1 MKKILSCILAMAILV
16 SLLAGCKL
24 GGSANADGYT
34 YNSYTSALATNWNPH
49 TWEMNADRSVL
60 DYLSTPLA
68 DMTIKDSSTGEYQWI
83 FVAAT
88 DIQDVTKDHQ
98 SDLEKYPVIL
108 PAGKTPA
115 DITEDYIFE
124 IKLRPEMKWEN
135 GDPITADDYI
145 YSMQQLLDPQMQ
157 NYRAN
162 TFWSGDGA
170 LAGAFNYYN
179 SGMPIYAP
187 VVPSYSEGKTPDY
200 SMDITANKVY
210 LNLTSKDM
218 TVAGYSFYDFA
229 KGDYAGKISEELY
242 DKLASQVDPLGYLQ
256 VTEKNKADVLAAMD
270 GFLKA
275 FGASIYK
282 EDGTVDADLFKEFLF
297 YNTGKVSDVYDWNT
311 VGLYKVDDYTIRYVC
326 QTAYDYYYFLTS
338 MTSNWLVHE
347 ETYERLKDNAGT
359 FTTTTYN
366 TSKDTTMS
374 YGAYRIDSMQDD
386 KQMVLL
392 QNENYWEF
400 TKDEEGNLTSTTFFR
415 VDGEYQPQFQTQKIV
430 IDVLTNDAAKLAF
443 LSGKLDEWTPAADEV
458 VEYATSEQLYQ
469 VDETYTM
476 RFFFHTNLSTL
487 KKLDQGNNQNS
498 VVLSN
503 KDFRKAMSLALDREE
518 WVTATEGYKPAYSM
532 INSLYFYDVYEDPAS
547 IYRNTKQAME
557 AICNVYG
564 VTWGEGTPYET
575 LEEAYKSINGFNL
588 TEAKALFTKAC
599 QQLIS
604 DGLYKA
610 GEDIVIEIAYSA
622 GAMDSSQQQQI
633 VLFNQQL
640 NKALSGTGFGKIE
653 LKAVDNLANRYKAVA
668 QGQYAIGF
676 GAWGGAAFYPFTLFQ
691 VYCDPDH
698 ADPIHEI
705 GCWDPTQETLTLT
718 VEGEEVTMT
727 WQEWSGAMAGT
738 GKFANASN
746 EVKLQILADIEEN
759 YLEKYY
765 VIPLASTTACSMLS
779 YKVSY
784 YTDGY
789 NIMYGF
795 GGMRL
800 MTYNYTDGQWAEFV
814 ASQGGQLT
822 Y

>member
-1 MKKILSCILAMAILV
+1 MKRIFSLTLAMALLV

-24 GGSANADGYT
+24 GGNTNADGYT

-49 TWEMNADRSVL
+49 TWEMNADNAIL
-60 DYLSTPLA
+60 GYLSTPLA
-68 DMTIKDSSTGEYQWI
+68 DMTIKDSAAGEYQWI

-98 SDLEKYPVIL
+98 SDLSKYPVIL
-108 PAGKTPA
+108 PAGQTPA

-145 YSMQQLLDPQMQ
+145 YSMQQLLDPRMQ

-187 VVPSYSEGKTPDY
+187 VVPAYGENDTPDY

-210 LNLTSKDM
+210 LNLTTNGM

-229 KGDYAGKISEELY
+229 KGDYAGKVAEDVY
-242 DKLASQVDPLGYLQ
+242 DKLASQQDPMGYLQ
-256 VTEKNKADVLAAMD
+256 VTQKNKADVLAAMD

-282 EDGTVDADLFKEFLF
+282 EDGSVDEDLFKEFLF
-297 YNTGKVSDVYDWNT
+297 YDTGKVSDVYDWNT

-326 QTAYDYYYFLTS
+326 ETAYDYYYFLTS
-338 MTSNWLVHE
+338 MTSNWLVHK
-347 ETYERLKDNAGT
+347 ETYERLKDTSGT
-359 FTTTTYN
+359 FVTTTYN
-366 TSKDTTMS
+366 TSKDTSMS
-374 YGAYRIDSMQDD
+374 YGPYRIDSMQDD
-386 KQMVLL
+386 KQMVLT

-400 TKDEEGNLTSTTFFR
+400 TKDEDGNLSSTTFFQ
-415 VDGEYQPQFQTQKIV
+415 VDGEYQPQFQTERIV

-503 KDFRKAMSLALDREE
+503 TDFRKAMSLALDREE

-547 IYRNTKQAME
+547 IYRNTQEAMA

-564 VTWGEGTPYET
+564 VTWGEGTPYKT
-575 LEEAYKSINGFNL
+575 LEEAYKSINGFNI

-599 QQLIS
+599 RQLIS
-604 DGLYKA
+604 DGLYKE
-610 GEDIVIEIAYSA
+610 GEDIIIEIAYAA

-668 QGQYAIGF
+668 QGQYAMGY

-691 VYCDPDH
+691 VYCDPDY

-705 GCWDPTQETLTLT
+705 GCWDPTQEELTLT
-718 VEGEEVTMT
+718 VDGEEVTMT

-779 YKVSY
+779 Y
-784 YTDGY
+784 
-789 NIMYGF
+789 
-795 GGMRL
+795 
-800 MTYNYTDGQWAEFV
+800 
-814 ASQGGQLT
+814 
-822 Y
+822 

>member
-1 MKKILSCILAMAILV
+1 MKRIFSLTLALTLLAG
-16 SLLAGCKL
+16 SLAGCKL
-24 GGSANADGYT
+24 GGNTNADGYT

-49 TWEMNADRSVL
+49 TWEMNADNAIL
-60 DYLSTPLA
+60 GYLSTPLA
-68 DMTIKDSSTGEYQWI
+68 DMTVKDSATGEYQWI

-98 SDLEKYPVIL
+98 EDLTKYPVIL

-145 YSMQQLLDPQMQ
+145 YSMQQLLDPKMQ

-162 TFWSGDGA
+162 TYWSGDGA

-187 VVPSYSEGKTPDY
+187 VVPAYGEGETPDY
-200 SMDITANKVY
+200 SMDITKNKVY
-210 LNLTSKDM
+210 LNLTTNTM
-218 TVAGYSFYDFA
+218 TIAGYSFYDFA
-229 KGDYAGKISEELY
+229 KGDYAGKIAEDVY
-242 DKLASQVDPLGYLQ
+242 DKLASQIDPMGYLQ
-256 VTEKNKADVLAAMD
+256 VTQKNKADVLSAMD

-282 EDGTVDADLFKEFLF
+282 EDGSVDEDLFKEFLF
-297 YNTGKVSDVYDWNT
+297 YDTGKVSDVYEWDT

-326 QTAYDYYYFLTS
+326 ETAYDYYYFLTS
-338 MTSNWLVHE
+338 MTSNWLVHK
-347 ETYERLKDNAGT
+347 ETYERLKDTSGT
-359 FTTTTYN
+359 FVTTTYN
-366 TSKDTTMS
+366 TSKDTSMS
-374 YGAYRIDSMQDD
+374 YGPYRIDSMQDD
-386 KQMVLL
+386 KQMVLT

-400 TKDEEGNLTSTTFFR
+400 TKDEKGNLTSTTFFQ
-415 VDGEYQPQFQTQKIV
+415 VDGEHQPQFQTQKIV

-503 KDFRKAMSLALDREE
+503 TDFRKAMSLALDRDE

-547 IYRNTKQAME
+547 IYRNTREAMA

-564 VTWGEGTPYET
+564 VTWGEGTPYKT
-575 LEEAYKSINGFNL
+575 LEEAYKSINGFNI
-588 TEAKALFTKAC
+588 TEAKALFAKAC
-599 QQLIS
+599 RQLVA
-604 DGLYKA
+604 DGLYKE
-610 GEDIVIEIAYSA
+610 GENIVIEIAYAA

-668 QGQYAIGF
+668 QGQYAMGY

-691 VYCDPDH
+691 VYCDPDY

-705 GCWDPTQETLTLT
+705 GCWDPTQEELTLT
-718 VEGEEVTMT
+718 VEGEKVTMT

-746 EVKLQILADIEEN
+746 AVKLQILADIEEN

-784 YTDGY
+784 YTDSY

-800 MTYNYTDGQWAEFV
+800 MRHNYTDGQWAAFV

>member
-1 MKKILSCILAMAILV
+1 MKRILSLALGIAMLA

-24 GGSANADGYT
+24 GGNTNADGYT

-49 TWEMNADRSVL
+49 TWEMNADQSIL
-60 DYLSTPLA
+60 SYLSTPLA
-68 DMTIKDSSTGEYQWI
+68 DMTVKDSATGEYQWI

-98 SDLEKYPVIL
+98 DDLSKYPVIL

-145 YSMQQLLDPQMQ
+145 YSMQQLLDPKMQ

-187 VVPSYSEGKTPDY
+187 VVPAYGENDTPDY

-210 LNLTSKDM
+210 LNLTTNGM
-218 TVAGYSFYDFA
+218 TIAGYSFYDFA
-229 KGDYAGKISEELY
+229 KGDYAGKVPEDVY
-242 DKLASQVDPLGYLQ
+242 DKLASQQDPMGYLQ
-256 VTEKNKADVLAAMD
+256 VTQKNKADVLAAMD

-282 EDGTVDADLFKEFLF
+282 EDGSVDADLFKEFLF
-297 YNTGKVSDVYDWNT
+297 YDTGKVSDVYDWNT

-326 QTAYDYYYFLTS
+326 ETAYDYYYFLTS

-347 ETYERLKDNAGT
+347 ETYEGLKDTSGT
-359 FTTTTYN
+359 FVTTTYN
-366 TSKDTTMS
+366 TSKDTSMS
-374 YGAYRIDSMQDD
+374 YGPYRIDSMQDD
-386 KQMVLL
+386 KQMVLT

-400 TKDEEGNLTSTTFFR
+400 TKDEKGNLSSTTFFQ

-487 KKLDQGNNQNS
+487 KKLDQGSNQNS

-503 KDFRKAMSLALDREE
+503 VDFRKAMSLALDREE

-547 IYRNTKQAME
+547 IYRNTQEAMA

-564 VTWGEGTPYET
+564 VTWGEGTPYKT
-575 LEEAYKSINGFNL
+575 LEEAYKSINGFNI

-599 QQLIS
+599 QQLIA
-604 DGLYKA
+604 DGLYKE
-610 GEDIVIEIAYSA
+610 GEDIIIEIAYAA

-668 QGQYAIGF
+668 QGQYAMGY

-691 VYCDPDH
+691 VYCDPDY

-705 GCWDPTQETLTLT
+705 GCWDPTQEELTLT
-718 VEGEEVTMT
+718 VDGEEVTMT

-738 GKFANASN
+738 GKFADASN

-784 YTDGY
+784 YTDSY

-800 MTYNYTDGQWAEFV
+800 MRHNYTDGQWADFV

>member
-1 MKKILSCILAMAILV
+1 MKKTVCLALAVVMLV
-16 SLLAGCKL
+16 ILLAGCQTQK
-24 GGSANADGYT
+24 GGDGTLYT

-49 TWEMNADRSVL
+49 TWEMNADQSIL
-60 DYLSTPLA
+60 NYLSTPLA
-68 DMTIKDSSTGEYQWI
+68 DMTVKDSKTGEYQWI

-98 SDLEKYPVIL
+98 GDLTKYQVIL
-108 PAGKTPA
+108 PEGKTPA
-115 DITEDYIFE
+115 DITEDYVFE

-145 YSMQQLLDPQMQ
+145 YSMQQLLDPKMQ

-179 SGMPIYAP
+179 SGMPIYGP
-187 VVPSYSEGKTPDY
+187 VVPAYGEGETPDY
-200 SMDITANKVY
+200 SFDVSKKPVY
-210 LNLTSKDM
+210 LHLTATNM
-218 TVAGYSFYDFA
+218 TIAGYSFYDFA
-229 KGDYAGKISEELY
+229 KGDYAGRVPEDVY
-242 DKLASQVDPLGYLQ
+242 DKLASQADPMGYLQ

-270 GFLKA
+270 GYCKA
-275 FGASIYK
+275 FGISIYK
-282 EDGTVDADLFKEFLF
+282 EDGSVDTDLFKEFLF
-297 YNTGKVSDVYDWNT
+297 YNTGKTSDVYDWNT

-326 QTAYDYYYFLTS
+326 ETAYDYYYFLTS
-338 MTSNWLVHE
+338 MTSNWLVHKP
-347 ETYERLKDNAGT
+347 TYEALKDTSGT

-366 TSKDTTMS
+366 TSKDTSMS
-374 YGAYRIDSMQDD
+374 YGAYRIESMQDD
-386 KQMVLL
+386 KQMVLV

-400 TKDEEGNLTSTTFFR
+400 TKDEEGKLSSTTFFQ
-415 VDGEYQPQFQTQKIV
+415 VDGAYQPQFMTQKIV

-458 VEYATSEQLYQ
+458 VEYATSQQLYQ

-476 RFFFHTNLSTL
+476 RFFFHTNLNTL

-498 VVLSN
+498 VVLSST
-503 KDFRKAMSLALDREE
+503 DFRKAMSLALDRQE

-532 INSLYFYDVYEDPAS
+532 LNSLYFYDVYEDPAS
-547 IYRNTKQAME
+547 IYRNTEEAMK

-599 QQLIS
+599 KQLVA
-604 DGLYKA
+604 DGLYQE
-610 GEDIVIEIAYSA
+610 GEDIVIEIAYAA

-633 VLFNQQL
+633 VLLNQQL
-640 NKALSGTGFGKIE
+640 NKALSGTGFGKIQ

-668 QGQYAIGF
+668 QGQYAMGF
-676 GAWGGAAFYPFTLFQ
+676 GAWGGAAFYPFTMFQ
-691 VYCDPDH
+691 VYCDPDY
-698 ADPIHEI
+698 ADPIHES
-705 GCWDPTQETLTLT
+705 GCWDPTQEELTLT
-718 VEGEEVTMT
+718 VEGQEVTMT
-727 WQEWSGAMAGT
+727 WQAWSGAMSGT
-738 GKFANASN
+738 GKFADASN
-746 EVKLQILADIEEN
+746 AVKLQILADLEEN

-765 VIPLASTTACSMLS
+765 VIPLASTCVCSMLS
-779 YKVSY
+779 YKVGY
-784 YTDGY
+784 YTDNY
-789 NIMYGF
+789 SIMYGF

-800 MTYNYTDGQWAEFV
+800 MTHNYTDAQWAEFV
-814 ASQGGQLT
+814 ASQGGRLT

>member
-1 MKKILSCILAMAILV
+1 MKRILSL
-16 SLLAGCKL
+16 LLAAALTAGMLSGCR
-24 GGSANADGYT
+24 GSDDSAGRYT
-34 YNSYTSALATNWNPH
+34 YNSYTNALATNWNPH
-49 TWEMNADRSVL
+49 TWEMNADRGIL

-68 DMTIKDSSTGEYQWI
+68 DMTIKDSKTGEYQWI

-88 DIQDVTKDHQ
+88 DIRDVTKEHL
-98 SDLEKYPVIL
+98 SDLEKYAVIL
-108 PAGKTPA
+108 PEGKTPA
-115 DITEDYIFE
+115 DITEDYVFE

-145 YSMQQLLDPQMQ
+145 YSMQQLLDPKMQ

-170 LAGAFNYYN
+170 LAGAYNYYN
-179 SGMPIYAP
+179 SGMPIYDT
-187 VVPSYSEGKTPDY
+187 VVPAYGEGDTPDY
-200 SMDITANKVY
+200 SFDITKKPVY
-210 LNLTSKDM
+210 LHLTATNM
-218 TVAGYSFYDFA
+218 TIAGYSFYDFA
-229 KGDYAGKISEELY
+229 KGDYAGRVTEDVY
-242 DKLASQVDPLGYLQ
+242 DALASQADPMGYLQ
-256 VTEKNKADVLAAMD
+256 VTEKNKQQVLTAMD
-270 GFLKA
+270 GYCKA
-275 FGASIYK
+275 FGISIYK
-282 EDGTVDADLFKEFLF
+282 EDGSVDQALFKEFLF
-297 YNTGKVSDVYDWNT
+297 YNTGTTSDVYDWET

-338 MTSNWLVHE
+338 MTSNWLVHKQ
-347 ETYERLKDNAGT
+347 TYEALKDTSGN
-359 FTTTTYN
+359 FITTTYN

-374 YGAYRIDSMQDD
+374 YGAYRLESMQDD
-386 KQMVLL
+386 KQMVLV

-400 TKDEEGNLTSTTFFR
+400 TKDPDGRLTSTTFFQ
-415 VDGEYQPQFQTQKIV
+415 VDGAYQPQFQTEKIV

-487 KKLDQGNNQNS
+487 QKLDQGNNQNS

-503 KDFRKAMSLALDREE
+503 TDFRKAMSLALDRQE

-532 INSLYFYDVYEDPAS
+532 INSLYFYNVYEDPAS
-547 IYRNTKQAME
+547 IYRNTQQAME
-557 AICNVYG
+557 AICKVYG
-564 VTWGEGTPYET
+564 VSWGEGTPYDT
-575 LEEAYKSINGFNL
+575 LEEAYKSINGYNL
-588 TEAKALFTKAC
+588 TEARNLFTKAF
-599 QQLIS
+599 QKLVA

-610 GEDIVIEIAYSA
+610 GEDIVIEIAYAA
-622 GAMDSSQQQQI
+622 GTMDSSQQQQI

-640 NKALSGTGFGKIE
+640 NKALEGTGFGKIQ
-653 LKAVDNLANRYKAVA
+653 LKAVDNLANRYQAVA
-668 QGQYAIGF
+668 QGQYAMGL
-676 GAWGGAAFYPFTLFQ
+676 GAWGGAAFYPFTIFQ
-691 VYCDPDH
+691 VYCDPNY

-705 GCWDPTQETLTLT
+705 GCWNPTQEELTLT
-718 VEGEEVTMT
+718 VAGQEVTMT
-727 WQEWSGAMAGT
+727 WQEWSGAMSGT
-738 GKFANASN
+738 GKFADASN
-746 EVKLQILADIEEN
+746 EVKLQILADLEQH

-784 YTDGY
+784 YTDSY

-800 MTYNYTDGQWAEFV
+800 MRHNYTDGQWADFV

>member
-1 MKKILSCILAMAILV
+1 MKRIFSLTLAMALLV
-16 SLLAGCKL
+16 SLLASCKL
-24 GGSANADGYT
+24 GGNMNADGYT

-49 TWEMNADRSVL
+49 TWEMNADQSIL
-60 DYLSTPLA
+60 NYLSTPLA
-68 DMTIKDSSTGEYQWI
+68 DMTIKDSATGEYQWI

-98 SDLEKYPVIL
+98 SDLSKYPVIL
-108 PAGKTPA
+108 PAGQTPA

-145 YSMQQLLDPQMQ
+145 YSMQQLLDPKMQ

-187 VVPSYSEGKTPDY
+187 VVPAYGENDTPDY

-210 LNLTSKDM
+210 LNLTTNGM

-229 KGDYAGKISEELY
+229 KGDYAGKVAEDVY
-242 DKLASQVDPLGYLQ
+242 DKLASQQDPMGYLQ
-256 VTEKNKADVLAAMD
+256 VTQKNKADVLAAMD

-282 EDGTVDADLFKEFLF
+282 EDGSVDGDLFKEFLF
-297 YNTGKVSDVYDWNT
+297 YDTGKVSDVYDWNT

-326 QTAYDYYYFLTS
+326 ETAYDYYYFLTA
-338 MTSNWLVHE
+338 MTSNWLVHK
-347 ETYERLKDNAGT
+347 ETYERLKDTSGT
-359 FTTTTYN
+359 FVTTTYN
-366 TSKDTTMS
+366 TSKDTSMS
-374 YGAYRIDSMQDD
+374 YGPYRIDSMQDD
-386 KQMVLL
+386 KQMVLT

-400 TKDEEGNLTSTTFFR
+400 TKDEDGNLSSTTFFQ
-415 VDGEYQPQFQTQKIV
+415 VDGEYQPQFQTERIV

-503 KDFRKAMSLALDREE
+503 VDFRKAMSLALDREE

-547 IYRNTKQAME
+547 IYRNTQEAMA

-564 VTWGEGTPYET
+564 VTWGEGTPYKT
-575 LEEAYKSINGFNL
+575 LEEAYKSINGFNI

-599 QQLIS
+599 RQLVA
-604 DGLYKA
+604 DGLYKE
-610 GEDIVIEIAYSA
+610 GEDIVIEIAYAA

-668 QGQYAIGF
+668 QGQYAMGY

-691 VYCDPDH
+691 VYCDPDY

-705 GCWDPTQETLTLT
+705 GCWDPTQEELTLT
-718 VEGEEVTMT
+718 VDGEEVTMT

-784 YTDGY
+784 YTDSY

-800 MTYNYTDGQWAEFV
+800 MRHNYTDGQWAEFV
-814 ASQGGQLT
+814 TSQGGQLT

>member
-1 MKKILSCILAMAILV
+1 MKKILALVLAFAIPACT
-16 SLLAGCKL
+16 LLGCRRSDNAG
-24 GGSANADGYT
+24 GNAYT
-34 YNSYTSALATNWNPH
+34 YNSYTAALATNWNPH
-49 TWEMNADRSVL
+49 TWEMNADQGIL
-60 DYLSTPLA
+60 NYLSTPLA
-68 DMTIKDSSTGEYQWI
+68 DMTVKDSKTGEYQWI

-88 DIQDVTKDHQ
+88 DIQDVTAEHQ
-98 SDLEKYPVIL
+98 GDLEKYQVIL
-108 PAGKTPA
+108 PAGKTPS
-115 DITEDYIFE
+115 DMQKDYVFE

-145 YSMQQLLDPQMQ
+145 YSMQQLLDPKMQ

-170 LAGAFNYYN
+170 LAGAYNYYN
-179 SGMPIYAP
+179 SGMPIYGP
-187 VVPSYSEGKTPDY
+187 VVPPYGEQDTPDY
-200 SMDITANKVY
+200 AMDITSRPVY
-210 LNLTSKDM
+210 LHLTSGEM

-229 KGDYAGKISEELY
+229 KGDYAGYVSGEIY
-242 DKLASQVDPLGYLQ
+242 DKLASQADPLGYIH
-256 VTEKNKADVLAAMD
+256 VTNANKADVLAAMD

-275 FGASIYK
+275 FGASIYQV
-282 EDGTVDADLFKEFLF
+282 DGAVNADLFKEFLF
-297 YNTGKVSDVYDWNT
+297 YNTGKVSDVYSWDT

-326 QTAYDYYYFLTS
+326 ETAYDYYYFLTS
-338 MTSNWLVHE
+338 MTSNWLVHKP
-347 ETYERLKDNAGT
+347 TYERLKDNSGT
-359 FTTTTYN
+359 FITTTYN

-374 YGAYRIDSMQDD
+374 YGAYRLESMQDD
-386 KQMVLL
+386 KQMVLV
-392 QNENYWEF
+392 QNEHYWEF
-400 TKDEEGNLTSTTFFR
+400 DKNPDGSLTSTTFFQ
-415 VDGEYQPQFQTQKIV
+415 VDGAYQPQFQTQKIV

-458 VEYATSEQLYQ
+458 VEYTTSEQLYQ

-487 KKLDQGNNQNS
+487 KKLDQKNNQNS

-503 KDFRKAMSLALDREE
+503 ADFRKAMSLALDREE

-532 INSLYFYDVYEDPAS
+532 INSLYYYDVYQDPAS
-547 IYRNTKQAME
+547 VYRNTKEAME
-557 AICNVYG
+557 AICRVYG
-564 VTWGEGTPYET
+564 VTWGEGSPYAT
-575 LEEAYKSINGFNL
+575 LEEAYRSINGFNL

-599 QQLIS
+599 QQLVAN
-604 DGLYKA
+604 GLYKK

-622 GAMDSSQQQQI
+622 GSMDSSKQQQI

-640 NKALSGTGFGKIE
+640 NRALEGTGFGKIQ

-668 QGQYAIGF
+668 QGQYAIGY
-676 GAWGGAAFYPFTLFQ
+676 GAWGGAAFYPFTIFQ
-691 VYCDPDH
+691 VYCDPNY

-705 GCWDPTQETLTLT
+705 GCWDPTQEELTLT
-718 VEGEEVTMT
+718 VEGQSVTMT
-727 WQEWSGAMAGT
+727 WQEWSGAMSGT
-738 GKFANASN
+738 GRFADASN
-746 EVKLQILADIEEN
+746 DVKLQILSALEAH

-765 VIPLASTTACSMLS
+765 VIPLASTCACSMLS

-784 YTDGY
+784 YTENY
-789 NIMYGF
+789 SIMYGF

-800 MTYNYTDGQWAEFV
+800 LRHNYTDSAWADFV